1 MIHLRIRFIILCSC
15 LLFWLNTGDVSA
27 NSIIATVGTDVTL
40 RCKYDA
46 VYYSTL
52 PFCWGRGNIPNSGCA
67 NEVLKSDGTQ
77 VLSKVSERYALT
89 GNLGLGE
96 AFLTI
101 RQVQES
107 DSGIYGCRIDIPGWF
122 NDQKHEF
129 TLTVKPGRPFPIK
142 VETREVRERTVTV
155 RWTPPFD
162 GGRPIRAYKVD
173 LKYKYASWDT
183 AKRTDVAR
191 AHLNQVTLVDLRPTK
206 TYNLRMFAVNSVGMS
221 EASNV
226 LIFTTKEAAPEGP
239 PINVKLQALSSDSI
253 KVTWKPPGVELRNGV
268 LRSYIVSY
276 REYDLEAQQFKNWQ
290 QFSVTATSEEESAV
304 LTNLKPSTQYNV
316 HVQAKTN
323 AGLGPVSTALFCTTL
338 DEVKET
344 TAATTLLSTA
354 ASTKLMQYTSL
365 TNPVF
370 QSHTPP
376 AGTVSTSTVWEQST
390 LHSTSLK
397 TVPPDPPVIVLKE
410 VTDNTISLSWTPG
423 FEGDSPITGFYLE
436 YKAANASWDYTEAI
450 IDFSSNETEV
460 TIIEMYPSTYNI
472 RMFATNSVGTSKPSN
487 VLNITI
493 EEKGQQNSSSTMS
506 TITEASV
513 FAENRG
519 GAHTTGII
527 VPVVL
532 VVLIGAIMIGWQ
544 LRRIK
549 HRGGSLNMWLTNRAV
564 YDKGSEPLQEL

>member
-46 VYYSTL
+46 AYYSTL

-162 GGRPIRAYKVD
+162 GGRPITAYKVD

-206 TYNLRMFAVNSVGMS
+206 TYNLRMYAVNSVGMS
-221 EASNV
+221 DASNV
-226 LIFTTKEAAPEGP
+226 LIFTTKEAGECLF
-239 PINVKLQALSSDSI
+239 I
-253 KVTWKPPGVELRNGV
+253 
-268 LRSYIVSY
+268 
-276 REYDLEAQQFKNWQ
+276 
-290 QFSVTATSEEESAV
+290 
-304 LTNLKPSTQYNV
+304 KPSAQLRYN
-316 HVQAKTN
+316 QA
-323 AGLGPVSTALFCTTL
+323 
-338 DEVKET
+338 
-344 TAATTLLSTA
+344 
-354 ASTKLMQYTSL
+354 
-365 TNPVF
+365 
-370 QSHTPP
+370 
-376 AGTVSTSTVWEQST
+376 
-390 LHSTSLK
+390 
-397 TVPPDPPVIVLKE
+397 
-410 VTDNTISLSWTPG
+410 
-423 FEGDSPITGFYLE
+423 
-436 YKAANASWDYTEAI
+436 
-450 IDFSSNETEV
+450 
-460 TIIEMYPSTYNI
+460 
-472 RMFATNSVGTSKPSN
+472 NS
-487 VLNITI
+487 
-493 EEKGQQNSSSTMS
+493 ESSST
-506 TITEASV
+506 
-513 FAENRG
+513 
-519 GAHTTGII
+519 
-527 VPVVL
+527 
-532 VVLIGAIMIGWQ
+532 
-544 LRRIK
+544 
-549 HRGGSLNMWLTNRAV
+549 
-564 YDKGSEPLQEL
+564 